1 MDIEVLVSVLMRF
14 VHMLCGILL
23 LGPAL
28 YSWISETPISKKL
41 KGPILAACGFIIIS
55 GGYTLMI
62 KTVTPAHYHM
72 WLGIKLLLVMHILAV
87 HFMMAIQE
95 MPDAKK
101 VRMAK
106 GIAMSGVVVVILS
119 SVLRYLTAGAAI

>member
-1 MDIEVLVSVLMRF
+1 MDIEVLVSVLMR
-14 VHMLCGILL
+14 VTHMLAGILL
-23 LGPAL
+23 LGPAI
-28 YSWISETPISKKL
+28 YSWISETPIAKKL
-41 KGPILAACGFIIIS
+41 KGSILAACCFIIIS

-62 KTVTPAHYHM
+62 KTVTPPGYHM
-72 WLGIKLLLVMHILAV
+72 WFGLKMLLVMHVIAV

-106 GIAMSGVVVVILS
+106 GIAMSGIVVVILS
-119 SVLRYLTAGAAI
+119 GILRYKSFGAV

>member
-1 MDIEVLVSVLMRF
+1 MRAT
-14 VHMLCGILL
+14 HMLCGILL
-23 LGPAL
+23 IGPPVHAWL
-28 YSWISETPISKKL
+28 SETPISKKL

-62 KTVTPAHYHM
+62 KSVTPPGYHM

-87 HFMMAIQE
+87 NFMMAIQE

-101 VRMAK
+101 VRLAK
-106 GIAMSGVVVVILS
+106 GIAMSGAVVVILS
-119 SVLRYLTAGAAI
+119 SILRFKTFGAV